1 MKLTKRHSEIA
12 GFTLVEV
19 LVALL
24 VLALALLALQVRMT
38 QYLDDA
44 AYLRDKTL
52 ASWVALN
59 QLELLQIADRLELP
73 GDLEPQAGSTLML
86 QRRWYWQL
94 LPEAMAL
101 QSGEDAALL
110 RLINMQ
116 VSPWSAE
123 AALSEPLVTLVAVQ
137 GVDDAL

>member
-1 MKLTKRHSEIA
+1 MKLTKRPSEIA

-59 QLELLQIADRLELP
+59 QLELLHIAERLELP
-73 GDLEPQAGSTLML
+73 LDLESQAGRVPML
-86 QRRWYWQL
+86 QRSWYWQL
-94 LPEAMAL
+94 LPDATSL
-101 QSGEDAALL
+101 QAGEDRAPL
-110 RLINMQ
+110 RLINLQ
-116 VSPWSAE
+116 VSPLSAD
-123 AALSEPLVTLVAVQ
+123 AARSEPLVTLVAVQ

>member
-73 GDLEPQAGSTLML
+73 RQLEPQAGHTLML
-86 QRRWYWQL
+86 QRSWYWQL
-94 LPEAMAL
+94 LPDAMSL
-101 QSGEDAALL
+101 PSGEDAAAL

-116 VSPWSAE
+116 VSPLGADAARSA
-123 AALSEPLVTLVAVQ
+123 PLVTLVAVQ